1 MRKTILFFS
10 FAVLTGCATSA
21 TPIGEAK
28 PVPADELY
36 AFQQKSAA
44 GSGTLTVVRDSGA
57 LGSGCD
63 VVVYIDGR
71 RSAKV
76 GPGQRASFYLQPGQP
91 NIGIGLAESGL
102 CSGMAVRSITGK
114 VEADRTSLYRISG
127 DAGGIYIGP
136 FIDYR

>member
-1 MRKTILFFS
+1 MKFFLLC
-10 FAVLTGCATSA
+10 VGLTLMAGCATSA
-21 TPIGEAK
+21 TPVGEAE
-28 PVPADELY
+28 PVPLDELY
-36 AFQQKSAA
+36 AYQQKPA
-44 GSGTLTVVRDSGA
+44 GDSGTLTVVRDSGA

-76 GPGQRASFYLQPGQP
+76 GPGQRASFYLPPGQP

-114 VEADRTSLYRISG
+114 VEADHSSLYRISG
-127 DAGGIYIGP
+127 DAGGVYIGP
-136 FIDYR
+136 FIEYR